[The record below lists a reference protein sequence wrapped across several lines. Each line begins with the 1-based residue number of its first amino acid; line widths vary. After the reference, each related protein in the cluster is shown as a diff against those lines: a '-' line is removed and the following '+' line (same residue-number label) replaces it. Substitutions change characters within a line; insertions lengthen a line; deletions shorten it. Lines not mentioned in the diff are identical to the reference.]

1 MKEGNTCTT
10 AGSLHQYSQSCGPF
24 TVWISS
30 HLLDPCIHLKKSFL
44 PAIVPT
50 QYNKS
55 FNLQLLA
62 NHVQPNTRSYH
73 QGRKRRVIRYI
84 ASSQESFKIAKL
96 TQIRF
101 GFVVWS
107 DLTTHGH
114 SSKGVHHWDDRV
126 KELSTNLTIK
136 DTYIHLVYAL
146 QGLAIIFHL
155 AHIVKVH
162 IDSLGAC
169 FLQCLLN
176 GWDGLVV
183 VGCIKAKLFQVC
195 NFRVTASKSCDHYKW
210 NKYTLLQ
217 CTIHAYWHIY
227 TVCYRQPHRQHG
239 SLWSSPTGQQ
249 WIQQHQLLH
258 WQQGSALPWAPGVQ
272 TDQSMP
278 SLCGVGIH
286 TYPQFAQRNW

>member
-1 MKEGNTCTT
+1 M
-10 AGSLHQYSQSCGPF
+10 P
-24 TVWISS
+24 TVYI
-30 HLLDPCIHLKKSFL
+30 KSFKL
-44 PAIVPT
+44 E
-50 QYNKS
+50 
-55 FNLQLLA
+55 LLT
-62 NHVQPNTRSYH
+62 NHVQPNTGSY
-73 QGRKRRVIRYI
+73 QGWNRIRHITIWLTIVIPLNQY
-84 ASSQESFKIAKL
+84 ANLDQFH
-96 TQIRF
+96 F
-101 GFVVWS
+101 CCMNWS
-107 DLTTHGH
+107 DHTEPLFQRC
-114 SSKGVHHWDDRV
+114 SSLGWPCQKTLLQPD
-126 KELSTNLTIK
+126 NK
-136 DTYIHLVYAL
+136 DTYVHLVYAL
-146 QGLAIIFHL
+146 HGLAIMFHL

-278 SLCGVGIH
+278 LLCGNE
-286 TYPQFAQRNW
+286 QL